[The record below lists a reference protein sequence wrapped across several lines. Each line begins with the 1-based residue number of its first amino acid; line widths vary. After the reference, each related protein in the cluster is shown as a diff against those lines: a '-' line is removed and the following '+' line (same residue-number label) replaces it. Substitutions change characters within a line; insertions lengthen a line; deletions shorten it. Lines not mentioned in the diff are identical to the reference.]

1 MGYHQ
6 TEVLTLRADNRF
18 VYPAGQ
24 SFVFHK
30 WSGGEIRV
38 CVGPLESERVFT
50 AEDGWKAVPICTSG
64 WQAVDDKLV
73 VINPTEDIV
82 LTGEGKVCVTTY
94 YDPADVP
101 EET

>member
-6 TEVLTLRADNRF
+6 TEVLTLRADNEF
-18 VYPAGQ
+18 TYPAGQ
-24 SFVFHK
+24 GFVFHK

-38 CVGPLESERVFT
+38 RVGGESKR
-50 AEDGWKAVPICTSG
+50 
-64 WQAVDDKLV
+64 VDDKLRV
-73 VINPTEDIV
+73 VNPTEDIV

-101 EET
+101 EDEGEQ